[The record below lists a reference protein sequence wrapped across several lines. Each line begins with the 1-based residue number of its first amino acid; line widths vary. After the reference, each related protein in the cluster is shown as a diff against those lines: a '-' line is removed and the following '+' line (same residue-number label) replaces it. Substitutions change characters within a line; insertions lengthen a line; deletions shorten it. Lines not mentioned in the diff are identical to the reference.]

1 MYNIREKSMCH
12 GKADINKKILFN
24 YNHLLYLRKFYKY
37 IKDFNK
43 ERNFLFYE
51 LIKVNKLL
59 IELNNITKKY
69 NTDLKKFYDDFLENP
84 NSSELFKQYIKKIS
98 LILKF

>member
-1 MYNIREKSMCH
+1 MCH

-24 YNHLLYLRKFYKY
+24 FNHLLYLKKFNIY

-43 ERNFLFYE
+43 NMNFLFYE

-69 NTDLKKFYDDFLENP
+69 NTDLKNFYNDLLENP
-84 NSSELFKQYIKKIS
+84 NCSVLFKQYIKKIT
-98 LILKF
+98 LILKY